1 MLIGIEYK
9 NGRVK
14 EFDPNTYTSN
24 EAMAGASRGT
34 GGAKNAV
41 TEFDLRLDRIEEDGL
56 RLNIYWHDTVNNKG
70 QMQLEDVFTLEG
82 EHAVIDV
89 ASRRPGCTI
98 MVANKRTLEQISS
111 IRVHYA
117 GGAEQVAWRQGS
129 GDWLI
134 KGTLF
139 NAQRV
144 LSYTDATTT
153 SINAQAVS
161 VFRYLRAAHPSLSDA
176 EICSMMGYPEDAY
189 REIRAEESAQVVA
202 ESRGHLPVAE
212 GALPEDGEPVGAPSV
227 ERPEEGEPALAD
239 AFGAPGMDYSSILGD
254 EGPDGYAAA
263 IAGADDDDYDDDD
276 DDE

>member
-9 NGRVK
+9 DGRVK
-14 EFDPNTYTSN
+14 EFDPNAYTSN
-24 EAMAGASRGT
+24 EAMVGVDRS
-34 GGAKNAV
+34 AKNAV
-41 TEFDLRLDRIEEDGL
+41 TEFDLRLDRLEEDGL
-56 RLNIYWHDTVNNKG
+56 RLNIFWHDTTKKKSTVTLDGVLNENG
-70 QMQLEDVFTLEG
+70 QLAE
-82 EHAVIDV
+82 IDV

-98 MVANKRTLEQISS
+98 MVANKSALEQISS

-117 GGAEQVAWRQGS
+117 GGGEQVAWRQGS

-161 VFRYLRAAHPSLSDA
+161 VFRYLRAAHPTLSDA
-176 EICSMMGYPEDAY
+176 EICEMMGYPEEAY
-189 REIRAEESAQVVA
+189 REIRAEESAQVIA
-202 ESRGHLPVAE
+202 ESRGHLPVAD
-212 GALPEDGEPVGAPSV
+212 GALPEDDAEPSADTASAPQT
-227 ERPEEGEPALAD
+227 ATDQAMAD
-239 AFGAPGMDYSSILGD
+239 AVGSPEMSYASVLSGD
-254 EGPDGYAAA
+254 EPDDYAAA